1 VKPHMS
7 IAREEIFGP
16 VLAVLP
22 YEDIDDAVN
31 LANDS
36 PYGLAAAV
44 FGQDEDRAVE
54 VADRLET
61 GNIGINQYGSN
72 AAAPF
77 GGHKASGLGTEQ
89 GPEGLAQYLA
99 YTSIYLPR

>member
-1 VKPHMS
+1 MDASVT
-7 IAREEIFGP
+7 IAGAPSLQRKGTAY
-16 VLAVLP
+16 V
-22 YEDIDDAVN
+22 
-31 LANDS
+31 
-36 PYGLAAAV
+36 
-44 FGQDEDRAVE
+44 
-54 VADRLET
+54 VA
-61 GNIGINQYGSN
+61 IGINQYGSN